1 MKLNQIV
8 YNLNFQVSFTKSK
21 MSSVE
26 ENVFLARVA
35 EQAERFDDMVTFLE
49 QVLEIKSSEVN
60 SDERNLISVAFKNL
74 ISSKRAAC
82 RTIAAI
88 EQNPKYSKYN
98 EALLAYKTKI
108 EEQLIADCERIISI
122 IQNKVLSKNCEGE
135 AQAFFVK
142 MVGDYYRY
150 ISENA
155 ADAKLEQVKQSAL
168 EAYNTANDIDLP
180 ACNPIKLG
188 LALNFS
194 VFHYE
199 VMKNHSKA
207 CELADK
213 ALQEALE
220 KIDELQEDDFRDAK
234 SIIELLKENLT
245 LWREE
250 EEGDAAA
257 IDDL

>member
-1 MKLNQIV
+1 MTNV
-8 YNLNFQVSFTKSK
+8 D
-21 MSSVE
+21 
-26 ENVFLARVA
+26 ENIFLARVA
-35 EQAERFDDMVTFLE
+35 EQAERFDDMVTYLE
-49 QVLEIKSSEVN
+49 SVLDTKGSEVS

-88 EQNPKYSKYN
+88 EQNPKYQKYDQ
-98 EALLAYKTKI
+98 ALKDYKTTI
-108 EEQLIADCERIISI
+108 ENQLIADCERIISI
-122 IQNKVLSKNCEGE
+122 INNKVISKPCDGE
-135 AQAFFVK
+135 AKAFFVK

-155 ADAKLEQVKQSAL
+155 KDEKLTQVKELAL
-168 EAYNTANDIDLP
+168 KSYNEANDINLP

-199 VMKNHSKA
+199 VMKNHAKA
-207 CELADK
+207 CELADN
-213 ALQEALE
+213 ALQEALD
-220 KIDELQEDDFRDAK
+220 KIDELEEEDFRDAK

-250 EEGDAAA
+250 EENGDDNA
-257 IDDL
+257 IDDM